1 MKNKNLLPLVWFVLG
16 FGIFMSTRA
25 SHIIPHWSAAIVVA
39 PIFILAFGR
48 SLSKRKSNWLTLL
61 GFLLSCNIAMWGIF
75 EMDTPT
81 ASMIYNTIRSSIIGL
96 LFSIPY
102 MVDRALYP
110 KLSKAGGWST
120 LSFPIAQTAVIFL
133 ISLEGPFDGDMISAV
148 YSGFGGIVIRQI
160 ASLAGL
166 FGFVFIYSWLASVLN
181 YAWEK
186 EFKWAQIKSA
196 VLAIAFVLVALIL
209 FGTFKTSV
217 LTKSEQDT
225 VKVAA
230 IFLLPEEG
238 KAFDPNGLFSKE
250 PSDYDA
256 TLAKIAALTTE
267 AASNGAKIVAFQE
280 SALKVNETNESKM
293 VADFTAIAVENDVYF
308 SIGYGVFPA
317 EGKGWNKAVL
327 ISDDGEV
334 GVDYRKRYL
343 LGFGDIGESVI
354 YNKGAEIIQSVDSPY
369 GRIGVSICRDMS
381 FPGYA
386 RQAGEQQVD
395 IMLNPSYDVPKSSG
409 AMYSLR
415 AVENGFNMI
424 RPVYNG
430 YSYAVDANGKLL
442 TSMDS
447 DLTDTG
453 IMYAKVPTQGVNT
466 LYSKIGDLLGWIC
479 VIGFLGFL
487 PLNIILRR
495 KQKRLKSNKWSF
507 IGRDA
512 ACCVSTD
519 TKTAYDPR
527 K

>member
-1 MKNKNLLPLVWFVLG
+1 MKKQTIQKTIQPTKNNLSLGETKMTKKNFLPLVWFVLG

-25 SHIIPHWSAAIVVA
+25 SNIIPHWNAGIVVA

-48 SLSKRKSNWLTLL
+48 SLSKRKGNWLTLV
-61 GFLLSCNIAMWGIF
+61 GFLLSCNIAMWGLF

-81 ASMIYNTIRSSIIGL
+81 ASMIYNTVRSSIIAL

-102 MVDRALYP
+102 MADRVLYS
-110 KLSKAGGWST
+110 KLSKTSGWST

-160 ASLAGL
+160 ASLAGI
-166 FGFVFIYSWLASVLN
+166 FGFVFIYSWLASVIN

-267 AASNGAKIVAFQE
+267 SASNGAKIVAFQE
-280 SALKVNETNESKM
+280 SALKVNENDESKLI
-293 VADFTAIAVENDVYF
+293 DDLTTIAVENRVYF
-308 SIGYGVFPA
+308 SIGYGVFPN

-327 ISDDGEV
+327 ISDKGEL

-343 LGFGDIGESVI
+343 LGMGDLFGETLI
-354 YNKGAEIIQSVDSPY
+354 YNKGPEIIQSVDSPY

-381 FPGYA
+381 FPAYA

-395 IMLNPSYDVPKSSG
+395 MMLNPSYDVPKSGG

-415 AVENGFNMI
+415 AVENGFTMI

-430 YSYAVDANGKLL
+430 YSYAVDSNGKVLA
-442 TSMDS
+442 SMDS
-447 DLTDTG
+447 DQTDTG
-453 IMYAKVPTQGVNT
+453 IMYAEVPTQGVNT
-466 LYSKIGDLLGWIC
+466 LYSKVGDLLGWIC
-479 VIGFLGFL
+479 LIGFLGFL

-495 KQKRLKSNKWSF
+495 NQKK
-507 IGRDA
+507 GA
-512 ACCVSTD
+512 A
-519 TKTAYDPR
+519 
-527 K
+527 